1 MRNLIAA
8 AAFFLLIHFGIAGT
22 TLRDRILAR
31 IGMKTYRAVF
41 SVLSVA
47 GIVWLVGAYSRAPL
61 VPLWSAQSW
70 IKYVAV
76 ALVFVAFLY
85 AVTGL
90 QTPNPTA
97 ASFESRLARDDAVL
111 GIIRVTRHPF
121 LWGVALWSFAHLIVN
136 GDVASLILFGSLLL
150 LAVAG
155 TVSIDAKRRR
165 EFGPQWDRFAAAT
178 SNVPFVAIGSGRNRL
193 ALGEIGFRRLAVA
206 IALFAVFLLAHSA
219 LFGGHPLP

>member
-8 AAFFLLIHFGIAGT
+8 SAFFLLIHFGIAGT
-22 TLRDRILAR
+22 TLRDGILAR

-41 SVLSVA
+41 SLLSIG
-47 GIVWLVGAYSRAPL
+47 GILWLVVAYSRAP
-61 VPLWSAQSW
+61 VVTLWAAPPWS
-70 IKYVAV
+70 KFVAV

-85 AVTGL
+85 AVTGI

-97 ASFESRLARDDAVL
+97 ASFESRLGNENVVQ

-121 LWGVALWSFAHLIVN
+121 LWGVALWSLAHLIVN

-178 SNVPFVAIGSGRNRL
+178 SNIPFVAISAGRNRL
-193 ALGEIGFRRLAVA
+193 ALGEIGFRRIVVA
-206 IALFAVFLLAHSA
+206 IALFALLLYAHSA